1 MERIPYSLNIL
12 GMSGFLGTNPYF
24 SVTWGGTR
32 GVVPTLQDFIII
44 SLEDK
49 MKPQATIKYRN
60 FTKEEREVQSAAE
73 IGERGSPGGSCLE
86 LVNFKPSLEE
96 MRKSGSSR
104 VHKGRVASCEQT
116 DVGSA

>member
-1 MERIPYSLNIL
+1 M
-12 GMSGFLGTNPYF
+12 
-24 SVTWGGTR
+24 
-32 GVVPTLQDFIII
+32 VPTLQDFIII

-49 MKPQATIKYRN
+49 IKSHTTIKYRN
-60 FTKEEREVQSAAE
+60 FTIEEREVQSAAE
-73 IGERGSPGGSCLE
+73 IGERGGPGGSCLE